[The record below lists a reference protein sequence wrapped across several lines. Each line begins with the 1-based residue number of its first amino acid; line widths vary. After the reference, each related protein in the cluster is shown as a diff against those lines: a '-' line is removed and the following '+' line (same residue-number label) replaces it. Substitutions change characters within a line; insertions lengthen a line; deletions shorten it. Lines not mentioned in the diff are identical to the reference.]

1 MILSSRTVLR
11 ELEFE
16 TAAHK
21 ATNALL
27 ISEAESIIIASG
39 IQVQAIK
46 KIAFYWL
53 MHAIVK

>member
-1 MILSSRTVLR
+1 
-11 ELEFE
+11 
-16 TAAHK
+16 
-21 ATNALL
+21 L